1 MMPIRMFLPGVFL
14 LGAGHAAWGGI
25 ESMFLDA
32 VNKLPVELS
41 LVKTC
46 GSWQAD
52 GKHGDY
58 RMIVAD
64 VYNGVGNELYVQWI
78 EAKVDSSR
86 HLLTTLAFPELNND
100 HAQYTFESVS
110 CREKG
115 NRVSIE
121 IKASFEHDENGEV
134 HDILIELIDVGKY
147 RLVDKVRKR

>member
-1 MMPIRMFLPGVFL
+1 MMPIRMFLPAVFL
-14 LGAGHAAWGGI
+14 LCAVHAARGGI

-41 LVKTC
+41 LVKNC
-46 GSWQAD
+46 GSWEAG

-78 EAKVDSSR
+78 ETKAGSSR

-100 HAQYTFESVS
+100 HAQYAFESVS
-110 CREKG
+110 CGEKG
-115 NRVSIE
+115 KRVSIE
-121 IKASFEHDENGEV
+121 IKASFEHDEDGEV
-134 HDILIELIDVGKY
+134 HDISIELIDIGKY